1 MDNRPAGKGN
11 GLEECS
17 LVKELEEGSGFD
29 DVSEW
34 CHRHSHHGEGK
45 TMKPHP
51 QIYPASYLGTD
62 ENLHKWSRKMRT
74 LRTSGGTVADM
85 GLPRLP

>member
-29 DVSEW
+29 NVSEW

-45 TMKPHP
+45 TRNHTHKSTLHP
-51 QIYPASYLGTD
+51 TWAPT
-62 ENLHKWSRKMRT
+62 RT
-74 LRTSGGTVADM
+74 CTNGRE
-85 GLPRLP
+85 R